1 MRWGGTCSLTGGWV
15 CKFAEQH
22 DGDSWADKDDDG
34 GGGGGEQKKSK
45 SRMRLDK
52 VRTRGRR
59 PAGDQQEEE
68 MVEKL

>member
-1 MRWGGTCSLTGGWV
+1 
-15 CKFAEQH
+15 
-22 DGDSWADKDDDG
+22 
-34 GGGGGEQKKSK
+34 
-45 SRMRLDK
+45 MRLDK